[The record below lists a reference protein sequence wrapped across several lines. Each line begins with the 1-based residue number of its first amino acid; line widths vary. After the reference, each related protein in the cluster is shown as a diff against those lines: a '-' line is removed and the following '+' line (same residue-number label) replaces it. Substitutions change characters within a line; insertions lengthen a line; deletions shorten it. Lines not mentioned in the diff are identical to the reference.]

1 MKNCVSI
8 SSQLVQSAADD
19 DHGRRL
25 FISRITFG
33 ELPTTAL
40 HPSSSGWLVKSY
52 GCECRGLNLLRG
64 LSSMWT
70 SFAFCGDVEFIKRRE
85 RNTWSEMIY
94 HWLILCGTILF
105 TPTFLDK
112 LCFNTLSIRWLSQP
126 RSGKEST
133 QKPTGKVLFCEKK
146 LLWHAS
152 RVAGS

>member
-70 SFAFCGDVEFIKRRE
+70 SFAFCGDVEFIKRE
-85 RNTWSEMIY
+85 RNTWVWNDTSLVDTLSY
-94 HWLILCGTILF
+94 YSFYSHFFDT
-105 TPTFLDK
+105 

-133 QKPTGKVLFCEKK
+133 QKLTGKVLFCEKK
-146 LLWHAS
+146 LLWHVS